1 MENARALMPEL
12 RRELEAL
19 VRIPSISAPGRID
32 QPLLDAFEM
41 TSRLFAEAGVAV
53 DRLDLPDTAP
63 VVTGT
68 IPAPEGA
75 PTVLLYS
82 HYDVVP
88 AGDEALW
95 TSPPFEPT
103 ERDGALFGRGVADTK
118 SNIVAHVG
126 ALRAWG
132 GRPPVGIK
140 LCIEGYEEIGS
151 GALTAYP
158 PTDPERFQADA
169 LVIGDMGSIRPGMPT
184 LTTALRGM
192 ANVTLE
198 VRTLE
203 SGKHS
208 GMYGGA
214 APDAL
219 LAVLRALASLH
230 DANGDVA
237 VAGLRRDEWE
247 GEQQPEEDFRE
258 LGTVLDGMPLIGT
271 GGLGSR
277 VWSGP
282 AITVVGI
289 DVPSVDGAVNAVSPY
304 ARAVLNVRVHPEQ
317 DAAEAQDAVIRHLR
331 AQRPF
336 GIELDVRP
344 GRDRQRLRGA
354 DRGAGLRRGAGRVVG
369 GLGPRRDAG
378 RQRRLDPDRERARR
392 GAARRRGPARR
403 DHGRVRQHPRAGRA
417 AAPERVR
424 ERDRRGGRL
433 LRPLRG
439 GVGGAMSAHVDGTG
453 GFGETEGGFAQR
465 VLARIEAVGNKVPDP
480 AILFLAMCVGV
491 IVLSQLLDWLN
502 VSVTSEVVAHDP
514 AVDDSLDGVS
524 SLPTTP
530 RPRTTRSRPRPSR
543 CRAC

>member
-1 MENARALMPEL
+1 M
-12 RRELEAL
+12 
-19 VRIPSISAPGRID
+19 
-32 QPLLDAFEM
+32 
-41 TSRLFAEAGVAV
+41 
-53 DRLDLPDTAP
+53 
-63 VVTGT
+63 
-68 IPAPEGA
+68 
-75 PTVLLYS
+75 
-82 HYDVVP
+82 
-88 AGDEALW
+88 
-95 TSPPFEPT
+95 
-103 ERDGALFGRGVADTK
+103 ADTK
-118 SNIVAHVG
+118 SNILAHVG
-126 ALRAWG
+126 ALRAWD

-208 GMYGGA
+208 GQYGGA

-230 DANGDVA
+230 DAHGDVA
-237 VAGLRRDEWE
+237 VAGLRRNEWE

-282 AITVVGI
+282 AITVIGI

-317 DAAEAQDAVIRHLR
+317 DAAEAQDAVIAPPARAAAVRH
-331 AQRPF
+331 
-336 GIELDVRP
+336 
-344 GRDRQRLRGA
+344 
-354 DRGAGLRRGAGRVVG
+354 
-369 GLGPRRDAG
+369 
-378 RQRRLDPDRERARR
+378 RARR
-392 GAARRRGPARR
+392 PARRRPATASRPR
-403 DHGRVRQHPRAGRA
+403 PRARPTTRRGPRGRRPGAATCCSPA
-417 AAPERVR
+417 AAARSRSSARSREALPDAEALLVGTTDGFANIHGPDERLLLS
-424 ERDRRGGRL
+424 EFENADGRGGRL

-439 GVGGAMSAHVDGTG
+439 GVG
-453 GFGETEGGFAQR
+453 
-465 VLARIEAVGNKVPDP
+465 AR
-480 AILFLAMCVGV
+480 
-491 IVLSQLLDWLN
+491 
-502 VSVTSEVVAHDP
+502 
-514 AVDDSLDGVS
+514 
-524 SLPTTP
+524 
-530 RPRTTRSRPRPSR
+530 
-543 CRAC
+543 

>member
-1 MENARALMPEL
+1 VNVPDVGGKDVADQVRGLIPEL
-12 RRELEAL
+12 RRGLEAL
-19 VRIPSISAPGRID
+19 VRIPSISVPGRVD
-32 QPLLDAFEM
+32 QPLREAFEM
-41 TSRLFAEAGVAV
+41 TSRLFAEAGVTV
-53 DRLDLPDTAP
+53 GRLDLPDTAP
-63 VVTGT
+63 VVTGA
-68 IPAPEGA
+68 IPAPRGA

-95 TSPPFEPT
+95 SSPPFEPT
-103 ERDGALFGRGVADTK
+103 ERDGALVARGVADTK
-118 SNIVAHVG
+118 SNILAHVG

-198 VRTLE
+198 VRTLA

-208 GMYGGA
+208 GQYGGA

-219 LAVLRALASLH
+219 LALLRALASLH
-230 DANGDVA
+230 DERGDVT
-237 VAGLRRDEWE
+237 VGGLRRTEWD
-247 GEQQPEEDFRE
+247 GEDQPEEDFRA
-258 LGTVLDGMPLIGT
+258 LGTVVDGVPLIGT

-282 AITVVGI
+282 AITVIGI

-317 DAAEAQDAVIRHLR
+317 DAAEAQDAVMLHLR
-331 AQRPF
+331 EQRPF

-344 GRDRQRLRGA
+344 GPTGNGFA
-354 DRGAGLRRGAGRVVG
+354 AATG
-369 GLGPRRDAG
+369 GPAY
-378 RQRRLDPDRERARR
+378 E
-392 GAARRRGPARR
+392 AARASWSAAWGRDVMLAGSGGSIPIVSALARALPDAEALLVGTTDGFANIHGP
-403 DHGRVRQHPRAGRA
+403 D
-417 AAPERVR
+417 E
-424 ERDRRGGRL
+424 RL
-433 LRPLRG
+433 LLSEFENATIAEAEFFGRYAKTFAATG
-439 GVGGAMSAHVDGTG
+439 GGA
-453 GFGETEGGFAQR
+453 R
-465 VLARIEAVGNKVPDP
+465 
-480 AILFLAMCVGV
+480 
-491 IVLSQLLDWLN
+491 
-502 VSVTSEVVAHDP
+502 
-514 AVDDSLDGVS
+514 
-524 SLPTTP
+524 
-530 RPRTTRSRPRPSR
+530 
-543 CRAC
+543 